1 MQSLKFHTSHRSSP
15 GHTSLLL
22 DISYT
27 GGLLNEETIRS
38 AIQLAVDNTVSS
50 ISESFLG
57 YNSQDRRQ
65 RTNKECSEGNQM
77 DQILKQILCQNSNL
91 STV

>member
-15 GHTSLLL
+15 GHTLLLL

-27 GGLLNEETIRS
+27 EGLLNEETIRS
-38 AIQLAVDNTVSS
+38 AIQLAVDNTINS

-57 YNSQDRRQ
+57 YDSQDRQQ
-65 RTNKECSEGNQM
+65 RTSKEYSEGNQM
-77 DQILKQILCQNSNL
+77 DQILEQILCESFDS